1 MPNLLAK
8 FAAPMAKTKIEGS
21 VSMVNK
27 QARFEFHI
35 MDTYVAGI
43 VLRGTEIKSIRQSKV
58 QITDAFCQFKDDGLY
73 IINLHISAY
82 EQASFYQHVPRSDR
96 KLLLK
101 KTELKKLEK
110 ATEEKGNTII
120 PTKLF
125 INDRG
130 LCKIEIAVAKGKKL
144 HDKRED
150 IKERDVKREMDR
162 DMA

>member
-1 MPNLLAK
+1 
-8 FAAPMAKTKIEGS
+8 MAKAKIEGQ
-21 VSMVNK
+21 VNINNR
-27 QARFEFHI
+27 QARYEFHI
-35 MDTYVAGI
+35 MDTYIAGI

-58 QITDAFCQFKDDGLY
+58 QITEAFCQFKSDGLY
-73 IINLHISAY
+73 VINLHISAY
-82 EQASFYQHVPRSDR
+82 EQASFYQHAPRSDR

-101 KTELKKLEK
+101 KVELRKLEK

-120 PTKLF
+120 PLKLF

-144 HDKRED
+144 HDKRDD

-162 DMA
+162 DLA